1 MDGLERGGVKSLQP
15 EEKTQASGNLP
26 EGSLFFLGT
35 LGRGVVKLDTQLSLN
50 PTPTMNKFFM

>member
-1 MDGLERGGVKSLQP
+1 MERGGVKSLQP